1 MTKARFASLT
11 AGLLA
16 RKGEAAP
23 PVAMFNKAAPTPA
36 SESPAQFDDVSPEM
50 QERIDTIV
58 EGPRSPSNW
67 THPPIPI
74 ETPSPSLD
82 LESEYGMDDQRG
94 SSTQEGGVPIR
105 YGLLSR
111 PGAPKEKAN
120 ETALFTRITP
130 VATPQFGRRKD
141 GQQHERGQI
150 VSMPPKK
157 NEEPVEAETPQVSIE
172 KETSGA
178 SPEDQRRTLIVSRAR
193 APSVRRTAITLRLD
207 EERYLRL
214 KYAGA
219 QLGKTS
225 QAILETA
232 LDRYMTTLGD
242 KFTRDAE
249 WLRQTVSIV
258 QKGKKS

>member
-23 PVAMFNKAAPTPA
+23 PVAMFNKAAVAPD
-36 SESPAQFDDVSPEM
+36 SPAQFEDVSPEM

-58 EGPRSPSNW
+58 ESPQSPSNW

-74 ETPSPSLD
+74 ETPPASLD
-82 LESEYGMDDQRG
+82 LETEYGMDDQRG
-94 SSTQEGGVPIR
+94 GATQEGGVPIR

-111 PGAPKEKAN
+111 PGNGKDKPTD
-120 ETALFTRITP
+120 TALFTRMTP
-130 VATPQFGRRKD
+130 TSVPQFGRRKD
-141 GQQHERGQI
+141 GQQSEHGQI
-150 VSMPPKK
+150 VSLPPKK
-157 NEEPVEAETPQVSIE
+157 NEEPAKEEAPPQIISNRDETAAPA
-172 KETSGA
+172 K
-178 SPEDQRRTLIVSRAR
+178 DQRRTLIVSRAR

-225 QAILETA
+225 QAILATA
-232 LDRYMTTLGD
+232 LDQYLTSLGD
-242 KFTRDAE
+242 KFTHDAE
-249 WLRQTVSIV
+249 WLRRAVSIV
-258 QKGKKS
+258 QKGNKS

>member
-23 PVAMFNKAAPTPA
+23 PVAMFNKAAPTP
-36 SESPAQFDDVSPEM
+36 ESPAQFKDVSPEM

-58 EGPRSPSNW
+58 ESPQSPSNW

-74 ETPSPSLD
+74 ETPPPSLD
-82 LESEYGMDDQRG
+82 LESEYDMGDQRG
-94 SSTQEGGVPIR
+94 AGVTDDGVPIR

-111 PGAPKEKAN
+111 PGAPKDKTQDN
-120 ETALFTRITP
+120 ALFTRMTP
-130 VATPQFGRRKD
+130 MSTPQFGRRKD
-141 GQQHERGQI
+141 GQQSERGQI
-150 VSMPPKK
+150 VSMHPKK
-157 NEEPVEAETPQVSIE
+157 NEEPAQETPS
-172 KETSGA
+172 ETPKTVEPPSA
-178 SPEDQRRTLIVSRAR
+178 TEEDQRRTLIVSRAR

-214 KYAGA
+214 KFAGA
-219 QLGKTS
+219 ELGKTS

-232 LDRYMTTLGD
+232 LDQYLTSLGE
-242 KFTRDAE
+242 KFTHDAQ
-249 WLRQTVSIV
+249 WLRQSVSIV